1 MRILSVGVGQ
11 GFCDAS
17 GARLTEQGVGVVD
30 DFLGTKSISR
40 GRRMQEN
47 NAQARRSEFWSVL
60 ILSLGFGLV
69 GIDRYLISTMFP
81 AIARDLHLGYS
92 DIGSIAGALSIAW
105 GLAALLMG
113 NAADRFGR
121 RRVMVGSLVLFSL
134 LIGASGLATGLAGLI
149 AVRIV
154 MGFADGA
161 FTPASISA
169 TIACSPSVRHGRNVG
184 IQQMTHILFGL
195 GLAPLVVASLLPL
208 ISWRWIFVV
217 FLLPG
222 LLVAWL
228 TNRLIADNSSELEAQ
243 SGAAAETGHGP
254 VSLANWKVVLG
265 ISNIRI
271 LMVLM
276 LCWLTCL
283 ITTSAF
289 LPSYFVDHLRLG
301 DVAMGK
307 VMSAIG
313 FGAAMGSLVMAWV
326 SDWIGRKPVI
336 LIAAAGALLG
346 LLGLNLVGPSPLV
359 LFTMLFVVQ
368 FFNFAGLTLTVGPAC
383 AESVPAQLMATAS
396 GVVIA
401 CGELLGGGFAPML
414 AGHFAEI
421 FGIEHLLYLPMAAL
435 ALAFLLA
442 LRLKETLIKKDRA
455 S

>member
-1 MRILSVGVGQ
+1 
-11 GFCDAS
+11 
-17 GARLTEQGVGVVD
+17 
-30 DFLGTKSISR
+30 
-40 GRRMQEN
+40 
-47 NAQARRSEFWSVL
+47 
-60 ILSLGFGLV
+60 
-69 GIDRYLISTMFP
+69 
-81 AIARDLHLGYS
+81 
-92 DIGSIAGALSIAW
+92 
-105 GLAALLMG
+105 
-113 NAADRFGR
+113 
-121 RRVMVGSLVLFSL
+121 
-134 LIGASGLATGLAGLI
+134 
-149 AVRIV
+149 
-154 MGFADGA
+154 
-161 FTPASISA
+161 
-169 TIACSPSVRHGRNVG
+169 
-184 IQQMTHILFGL
+184 
-195 GLAPLVVASLLPL
+195 
-208 ISWRWIFVV
+208 
-217 FLLPG
+217 
-222 LLVAWL
+222 
-228 TNRLIADNSSELEAQ
+228 
-243 SGAAAETGHGP
+243 
-254 VSLANWKVVLG
+254 
-265 ISNIRI
+265 
-271 LMVLM
+271 
-276 LCWLTCL
+276 
-283 ITTSAF
+283 
-289 LPSYFVDHLRLG
+289 
-301 DVAMGK
+301 MGK